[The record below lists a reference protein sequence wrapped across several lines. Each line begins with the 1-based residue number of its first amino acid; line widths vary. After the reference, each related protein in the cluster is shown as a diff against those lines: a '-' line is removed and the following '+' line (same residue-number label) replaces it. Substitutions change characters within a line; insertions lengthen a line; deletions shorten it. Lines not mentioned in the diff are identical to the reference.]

1 MTKYVTE
8 AEINEYLGVT
18 IATSLNNTLNDF
30 ASAYINNY
38 LQVTDLAAQT
48 TYTEIQDYTWG
59 TRYMLSEL
67 NPSNLTL
74 VNSSAVVWTI
84 NLTWREL
91 NFQFAPINTDT
102 VFNKIS
108 FTYDYGYAT
117 IPDVIKQVALSIVWY
132 LYNSRSTWNMKSF
145 NQGQISITYKDTEE
159 IKMIPTNN
167 ETITI
172 KRWVETSGESAYV
185 ELITSLSCY
194 IEPADFDTF
203 ANVDGAD
210 IADVFNLLCDNTN
223 IIVWDRII
231 DSAWLKYTV
240 KGTKLFNSIIWTH
253 IEATL
258 LRKYD

>member
-1 MTKYVTE
+1 
-8 AEINEYLGVT
+8 
-18 IATSLNNTLNDF
+18 
-30 ASAYINNY
+30 
-38 LQVTDLAAQT
+38 
-48 TYTEIQDYTWG
+48 
-59 TRYMLSEL
+59 
-67 NPSNLTL
+67 
-74 VNSSAVVWTI
+74 
-84 NLTWREL
+84 
-91 NFQFAPINTDT
+91 
-102 VFNKIS
+102 
-108 FTYDYGYAT
+108 
-117 IPDVIKQVALSIVWY
+117 
-132 LYNSRSTWNMKSF
+132 
-145 NQGQISITYKDTEE
+145 
-159 IKMIPTNN
+159 MIPTNN